1 MKKLALAVAL
11 SVASAGAFAA
21 APAWDFVQGSYV
33 ITDFDE
39 SDFSYEPD
47 GFAFSGSKLV
57 TDDVFV
63 TAEYSMQEDDILGI
77 DVDLDMLTIGLGYR
91 YAWSEKTDLFG
102 IVSYE
107 DVELSGSGQSA
118 DEDGFGLT
126 AGVRS
131 MVTDNIE
138 VRGAVKYID
147 LDEDDDTSVLVGADY
162 FLSPMFAVGLSY
174 ETSDDLSTFGIN
186 ARYNF

>member
-1 MKKLALAVAL
+1 
-11 SVASAGAFAA
+11 
-21 APAWDFVQGSYV
+21 
-33 ITDFDE
+33 
-39 SDFSYEPD
+39 
-47 GFAFSGSKLV
+47 
-57 TDDVFV
+57 
-63 TAEYSMQEDDILGI
+63 
-77 DVDLDMLTIGLGYR
+77 
-91 YAWSEKTDLFG
+91 
-102 IVSYE
+102 
-107 DVELSGSGQSA
+107 
-118 DEDGFGLT
+118 
-126 AGVRS
+126 

>member
-47 GFAFSGSKLV
+47 GFAFSASKLL

-63 TAEYSMQEDDILGI
+63 TGEYSMQEDDIL
-77 DVDLDMLTIGLGYR
+77 
-91 YAWSEKTDLFG
+91 
-102 IVSYE
+102 
-107 DVELSGSGQSA
+107 
-118 DEDGFGLT
+118 
-126 AGVRS
+126 
-131 MVTDNIE
+131 
-138 VRGAVKYID
+138 
-147 LDEDDDTSVLVGADY
+147 DY
-162 FLSPMFAVGLSY
+162 FFSPIFAVGVSY
-174 ETSDDLSTFGIN
+174 ETSDDLSTFGFN

>member
-47 GFAFSGSKLV
+47 GFAFSASKLL

-63 TAEYSMQEDDILGI
+63 TGEYSM
-77 DVDLDMLTIGLGYR
+77 LDMLTLGLGYR
-91 YAWSEKTDLFG
+91 YALSQRTDLFG

-118 DEDGFGLT
+118 DEDGFGLQ

-131 MVTDNIE
+131 MILDNLE
-138 VRGAVKYID
+138 LRGAIKYID

-162 FLSPMFAVGLSY
+162 FFSPMFAVGVSY
-174 ETSDDLSTFGIN
+174 ETSDDLSTFGFN